1 MHKYFVKLEK
11 PHFDPFSVPFSPNTL
26 PKQFFKKVICVL
38 SLYTSVTSSKK
49 IRKFACPDF

>member
-26 PKQFFKKVICVL
+26 PKQFFKKVICVNFK
-38 SLYTSVTSSKK
+38 SLYQCNFKQKNQK
-49 IRKFACPDF
+49 ICMP